1 MTISLQYSFGSYEG
15 GDMLEIGSVVDGKYK
30 ILDKIGQG
38 GMSVVYL
45 ARNERTN
52 KSWAIKDV
60 RKDGVKDFEVV
71 RQGLIAET
79 DILKKLDH
87 PHLPQIIDIIDS
99 EDSFII
105 IMDYIEGNSL
115 KDLLDHNGAQ
125 AQEDVVE
132 WGKQLCDVLGYLHSR
147 TPAIIYRDMKP
158 SNVMLKPDGNVM
170 LIDFGTAREFK
181 ATSVEDTTCLGTQG
195 YAAPEQYGGHG
206 QTDARTDIY
215 CLGATLYHLV
225 TGHNPSKYPYEM
237 YPIRKWNP
245 QLSSGLEQI
254 ILKCTQRNPNDRYQS
269 CAELMYALENYDKLD
284 LEYIRRQNKK
294 LRAFA
299 VSSALTAACALGALG
314 CKGMEWKTEN
324 ESYNAYYREAQSA
337 VDEESKIENYEKAIA
352 LNPEKSEAYLGLLEN
367 AILDDGEM
375 TSDEDKILH
384 GILYGVSEGQSRQ
397 NIECLKRNEDEYGQV
412 AYQLGLA
419 YFYYY
424 GASGDKASAAA
435 WFADATEYG
444 LDNSSQMNRA
454 ELLGRVASYYNDLQ
468 KENKDGDARA
478 SYLEY
483 WDDLVEL
490 TEGNIVEADNTITAL
505 RMYNELVNQVATN
518 AGRFKDAGVSASE
531 MRDKLQDVQS
541 HIDNEVATAS
551 DANSENVQSLIR
563 TIEENIRLAEQA
575 VDNAF
580 NNAVE
585 GGNENG

>member
-1 MTISLQYSFGSYEG
+1 
-15 GDMLEIGSVVDGKYK
+15 MLEIGAIVDGKYK

-52 KSWAIKDV
+52 KSWAIKEV

-71 RQGLIAET
+71 KQGLVAET
-79 DILKKLDH
+79 EILKKLDH

-125 AQEDVVE
+125 SQENVVE

-158 SNVMLKPDGNVM
+158 ANVMLKPDGNVT

-181 ATSVEDTTCLGTQG
+181 TSSVEDTTCLGTQG

-237 YPIRKWNP
+237 YPIRQWNP

-254 ILKCTQRNPNDRYQS
+254 ILRCTQRNPNDRYQS

-284 LEYIRRQNKK
+284 IEYIKKQNKRYK
-294 LRAFA
+294 VFLT
-299 VSSALTAACALGALG
+299 TAALGVVCLMGALG
-314 CKGMEWKTEN
+314 CKFMESKTTN
-324 ESYNAYYREAQSA
+324 ESYASYYQEAEAA
-337 VDEESKIENYEKAIA
+337 VEKDTKIDKYTKAIE
-352 LNPEKSEAYLGLLEN
+352 LDPEKSDAYLGLLRN
-367 AILDDGEM
+367 VILEDGEM
-375 TSDEDKILH
+375 SSEEDKILH
-384 GILYGVSEGQSRQ
+384 NIFYGSAEGQSRQ
-397 NIECLKRNEDEYGQV
+397 NIEYLRKNEKEYGAI
-412 AYQLGLA
+412 AYQMGLA

-424 GASGDKASAAA
+424 GSNGDKASAAP
-435 WFADATEYG
+435 WFKDASEYG
-444 LDNSSQMNRA
+444 LEEPRQQKKV
-454 ELLGRVASYYNDLQ
+454 ELLGRIADYYNDLK
-468 KENKDGDARA
+468 KENKDGDSAV

-483 WDDLVEL
+483 WNDLSQL
-490 TEGNIVEADNTITAL
+490 TEGNIVEEDNAVTAL

-518 AGRFKDAGVSASE
+518 TKKFKEAGVSRSE
-531 MRDKLQDVQS
+531 IEKKMDDISK
-541 HIDNEVATAS
+541 HIESEVSTSS
-551 DANSENVQSLIR
+551 DAGSEGVRNMTD
-563 TIEENIRLAEQA
+563 TITENMELARKA
-575 VDNAF
+575 LDNAYS
-580 NNAVE
+580 NVKKE
-585 GGNENG
+585 GKADE